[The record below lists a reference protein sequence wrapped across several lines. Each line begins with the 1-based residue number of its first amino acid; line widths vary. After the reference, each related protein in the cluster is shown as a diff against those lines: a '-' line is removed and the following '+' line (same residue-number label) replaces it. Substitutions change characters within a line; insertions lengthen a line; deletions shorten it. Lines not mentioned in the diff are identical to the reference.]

1 MYDMSTRLMESTKGT
16 RAMNGPW
23 SSVIDDMPHSR
34 FLYREDGNHAQLVYR
49 VNGSRLILTHTETP
63 EALRGRGIAGRLVRA
78 AVERAAATGETV
90 VPWCPYARKWLED
103 HPDDAA
109 RIAIDWSSLPAA
121 RPL

>member
-1 MYDMSTRLMESTKGT
+1 M
-16 RAMNGPW
+16 
-23 SSVIDDMPHSR
+23 
-34 FLYREDGNHAQLVYR
+34 
-49 VNGSRLILTHTETP
+49 NGSRLILAHTEVP
-63 EALRGRGIAGRLVRA
+63 ETLRGRGIAGRLVRA

-109 RIAIDWSSLPAA
+109 RIAIDWSNLPAA

>member
-1 MYDMSTRLMESTKGT
+1 MSGSS
-16 RAMNGPW
+16 N
-23 SSVIDDMPHSR
+23 SVIDDVEHHR
-34 FLYREDGNHAQLVYR
+34 FLHREAGNDAQLVYR
-49 VNGSRLILTHTETP
+49 VNGSRLILAHTEVP

-109 RIAIDWSSLPAA
+109 RIAIDWSNLPAA
-121 RPL
+121 PPL